1 MKKTVFAMAALLLC
15 LVVMIPMAFA
25 DEGTVR
31 NITWTFE
38 KDTLTI
44 SGEGTIEGDG
54 PWNTYAAKVKHLVL
68 CGDRLQVK
76 CYFSGYKNVKTI
88 TLGKGVLAT
97 DDNIF
102 QGMGKNGLKLVL
114 ESNVYQ
120 WNTGSFPLGKITSV
134 ELGEE
139 VTNYVVEDQ
148 FLFNQAKDTLLL
160 YFGDGKKKVVV
171 PDTVKKIGDYAF
183 SGSKIKGIILPIG
196 LEEIGTGAFG
206 SCNQLTEIT
215 IPESVK
221 VMWSEVFSW
230 CQKLS
235 ALHWCNL
242 SINANYRLT
251 PDHFVDINALKELV
265 VPNYGDVSE
274 ISITFNNKLETII
287 ISEGNVKLNGYNGSI
302 GYDCPKLKAIYL
314 PASLENIAVKSIP
327 YSDNAKLYVLEGT
340 AAHRFAQENG
350 YPYVLVN
357 PITKVTLSE
366 EALTMKVGKSTKL
379 KATIEPADATAQKVE
394 WMSTDERV
402 ATVSNGTVK
411 AVGEGQCRI
420 ICRGLDCGGI
430 TAECVVTVEPKK

>member
-1 MKKTVFAMAALLLC
+1 MRKSFLALAVLLLC
-15 LVVMIPMAFA
+15 MMVMIPMAFA

-76 CYFSGYKNVKTI
+76 CHFSGYKNVKTL

-97 DDNIF
+97 DDGVF
-102 QGMGKNGLKLVL
+102 QGVGKSSLKLVV
-114 ESNVYQ
+114 ESNDYQ
-120 WNTGSFPLGKITSV
+120 WNAWSFPWEKITSV
-134 ELGEE
+134 ELDES
-139 VTNYVVEDQ
+139 VTNYVLEDQ
-148 FLFNQAKDTLLL
+148 CVFNQAKDTLLR

-171 PDTVKKIGDYAF
+171 PDAVKKIGDYAF
-183 SGSKIKGIILPIG
+183 SGSKIKGIILPNS
-196 LEEIGTGAFG
+196 LEEIGTGVFQA
-206 SCNQLTEIT
+206 CNQLTEIT

-221 VMWSEVFSW
+221 VMGVCMFQS
-230 CQKLS
+230 CKKL
-235 ALHWCNL
+235 AVLHWVNL
-242 SINANYRLT
+242 SMTVNHPIIPGFIEYCVEDT
-251 PDHFVDINALKELV
+251 ALKELV
-265 VPNYGDVSE
+265 VPDCGAISNIV
-274 ISITFNNKLETII
+274 ISIDSKLETIVI
-287 ISEGNVKLNGYNGSI
+287 NEGNTELNGRI

-314 PASLENIAVKSIP
+314 PASLGKIAVDNIP
-327 YSDNAKLYVLEGT
+327 YSGKVKLYVLEDT
-340 AAHRFAQENG
+340 AAHRFALENG

-366 EALTMKVGKSTKL
+366 ETLTMKVGKSTKL

-430 TAECVVTVEPKK
+430 TAECVLTVEPKK